1 MIYYCID
8 EFKKLRLAIKDFGL
22 FFSLRHFY
30 YKQMW
35 RNWQKDRDKYINIVY
50 EYLENFLSDQIDQ
63 YNSNN
68 NICLEDDSKNI
79 WVCWWQGYNN
89 MPELCKKCFK
99 SLNENIPQGYKI
111 HLITQDNYKDYVTI
125 PEHVLERLNCGYLT
139 ITQFSD
145 ILREALLYFQGGL
158 WIDSSVWTCKN
169 FYQFINTNAEFWSI
183 KLDHVYKEYMIGQ
196 VVSGCMWSG
205 FFMYGKKGN
214 IVTKFAFDG
223 MCAYYKEHI
232 GTIDYFIQNFI
243 IKIGYDTVPRI
254 KQVIDNI
261 HYNNSHLYDLYL
273 AMNNPFDANK
283 WAEMT
288 SDTGAFKLTQK
299 VVYQNEVYG
308 KTTFHGELID
318 KYKL

>member
-1 MIYYCID
+1 MIDYCID

-111 HLITQDNYKDYVTI
+111 HLITQDNYKDYEI
-125 PEHVLERLNCGYLT
+125 GRASCRER
-139 ITQFSD
+139 
-145 ILREALLYFQGGL
+145 
-158 WIDSSVWTCKN
+158 V
-169 FYQFINTNAEFWSI
+169 
-183 KLDHVYKEYMIGQ
+183 
-196 VVSGCMWSG
+196 
-205 FFMYGKKGN
+205 
-214 IVTKFAFDG
+214 
-223 MCAYYKEHI
+223 
-232 GTIDYFIQNFI
+232 
-243 IKIGYDTVPRI
+243 
-254 KQVIDNI
+254 
-261 HYNNSHLYDLYL
+261 
-273 AMNNPFDANK
+273 
-283 WAEMT
+283 
-288 SDTGAFKLTQK
+288 
-299 VVYQNEVYG
+299 
-308 KTTFHGELID
+308 
-318 KYKL
+318 